1 METMELIPMA
11 KSSGRIGMDF
21 GGADISPEEL
31 KSIKKESEI
40 LKEMHEK
47 ESLLKEASEAKQER
61 TIPMKIKRFL
71 GREAEQAKAI
81 KAGFEAGASPEMA
94 EKTPEFYPEK
104 TKEYYAP
111 TKGLSKRLFGFTRE
125 AKKDITKAGEIGKEI
140 GKDIGE
146 IAKEAKGVETF
157 LGGPSKGTSEG
168 GFFSGK
174 GTMFEKSAGIAGP
187 AKESFFSGGSF
198 MSAEG
203 TMFAKSGAK
212 AVSATG
218 VAKPRKARKQRRK
231 RKHKKSKDYILVRM
245 PKKTAS
251 YLLPHLAKEHPK
263 TSKRLKTL

>member
-1 METMELIPMA
+1 MA
-11 KSSGRIGMDF
+11 KSSGRNGFDF
-21 GGADISPEEL
+21 GGAELSPEEL
-31 KSIKKESEI
+31 KSMKEESDV

-47 ESLLKEASEAKQER
+47 ESLLQEASEAKKER

-81 KAGFEAGASPEMA
+81 KAGFEAGATPEMA

-125 AKKDITKAGEIGKEI
+125 AKKDITKAGEIGKAIGEDI
-140 GKDIGE
+140 GK
-146 IAKEAKGVETF
+146 IAKEAKEAESF
-157 LGGPSKGTSEG
+157 LGGPSKGTAEG

-174 GTMFEKSAGIAGP
+174 GTMFEKSAGISGP

-203 TMFAKSGAK
+203 TMFAKAGPT
-212 AVSATG
+212 AVAG
-218 VAKPRKARKQRRK
+218 VAKPRKAHRK
-231 RKHKKSKDYILVRM
+231 RKHKKHRSHKLSSDKYVLVRM

-251 YLLPHLAKEHPK
+251 YLLPHLKKEHPK